1 MNRSSAVFI
10 AACLAPLTI
19 CVPRSMCQESGS
31 PASPPA
37 TRPASG
43 ETVLEEVTVYGE
55 SEEEGK
61 VQKQFLP
68 AVEGVRIF
76 AGKRATVIDL
86 DALPKVQANNYRQA
100 LALTPG
106 LLYSEETTPLVSLGY
121 RGIGDPHRSQF
132 IQVLKDGIP
141 IHADPFGYPEA
152 YYTPPLDVVDRIE
165 FIRGGAALMYG
176 TQPGGALNYVT
187 NMPATDDPLA
197 FRTQNIFGSDN
208 LFSSYTAV
216 DGTSGKIGY
225 LGYYNHRESDGFRHA
240 NSDYTLDGAHGKL
253 VFNVS
258 DKTRWILALDFYE
271 EEHGEPGGLTAAQ
284 YAADRNQTTRPND
297 RFEMTRNAASLE
309 LQHEFQPGFDLN
321 VKTWGGYYDRYS
333 KRQIIGTNT
342 NNIEQQEFYTF
353 GIEPRL
359 RYDWTGWGAENTFT
373 GGVHFY
379 TLDSPRSDKRGA
391 TATASDGVL
400 RRYSQRDVNYF
411 SVFAENKFTYDRFSV
426 TPGVRMEF
434 LDQDVTTTNLAAPL
448 GIFSKENSAVEP
460 LFGIGFDYDLENDTD
475 LYANIS
481 QGYRGAIF
489 TESVIPAPGATIE
502 GDIDPSTSWTYELG
516 WRGTPQDWLTFD
528 TSVFLVDLD
537 NRFGVINNTLQSVGR
552 SLNFGWDLAV
562 QADLIGAWD
571 EAHGTR
577 LADTWGSL
585 SFYTSLTL
593 LDAELHGGPNDGGTP
608 QYAPD
613 YLLRSGLIWTK
624 DDRVKLSML
633 GTFLDD
639 HNAQDSGAAAFA
651 IPAYMT
657 WDLTA
662 EVKVTDN
669 FTVMAGINNLFNEDY
684 YARVRSDGIDPA
696 YERNFYLGGSLSF

>member
-1 MNRSSAVFI
+1 M
-10 AACLAPLTI
+10 LDT
-19 CVPRSMCQESGS
+19 
-31 PASPPA
+31 
-37 TRPASG
+37 
-43 ETVLEEVTVYGE
+43 VTVYSE
-55 SEEEGK
+55 SEEAGT
-61 VQKQFLP
+61 VQKPFLP
-68 AVEGVRIF
+68 AVEGTRIF

-152 YYTPPLDVVDRIE
+152 YYTPPLDVVDRME

-176 TQPGGALNYVT
+176 TQPGGAINYVT
-187 NMPATDDPLA
+187 NMPGREKPVT
-197 FRTQNIFGSDN
+197 FRTQNIFGSDG
-208 LFSSYTAV
+208 LFSSYNAM
-216 DGTSGKIGY
+216 DGTSGKLGY

-253 VFNVS
+253 VYDVS
-258 DKTRWILALDFYE
+258 DQTRWILALDFYE

-284 YAADRNQTTRPND
+284 YAADRNQTTRLYD
-297 RFEMTRNAASLE
+297 RFSMTRNAASLE
-309 LQHEFQPGFDLN
+309 LQHEIRRGFDLN

-333 KRQIIGTNT
+333 HRQIGNTAT
-342 NNIEQQEFYTF
+342 NNIERQEFHTF

-359 RYDWTGWGAENTFT
+359 RYDWSAWGGEHTLT
-373 GGVHFY
+373 GGVQFY
-379 TLDSPRSDKRGA
+379 TLDSPRSDKRGSTAWA
-391 TATASDGVL
+391 TDGTL
-400 RRYSQRDVNYF
+400 RRYSQRDVNYG
-411 SVFAENKFTYDRFSV
+411 SLFAENKFTFDRFSV
-426 TPGVRMEF
+426 TPGVRVEI
-434 LDQDVTTTNLAAPL
+434 LDQKVTTTNLAAPL
-448 GIFSKENSAVEP
+448 GTYAKDNSIVEP
-460 LFGIGFDYDLENDTD
+460 LFGIGFGYDLENGTD
-475 LYANIS
+475 LYANVS
-481 QGYRGAIF
+481 QGYRGPIF
-489 TESVIPAPGATIE
+489 TESVIPAPGATIA
-502 GDIDPSTSWTYELG
+502 GDIDPATSWTYELG
-516 WRGTPQDWLTFD
+516 WRGTPNDWLTFD
-528 TSVFLVDLD
+528 TSLFLVDLD
-537 NRFGVINNTLQSVGR
+537 NRFGIINNNLQSVGR
-552 SLNFGWDLAV
+552 SINYGWDLAV

-577 LADTWGSL
+577 LADMWGAL
-585 SFYTSLTL
+585 SYYTSLTL

-613 YLLRSGLIWTK
+613 YLLRTGLIWTK
-624 DDRVKLSML
+624 DNKVKLSML
-633 GTFLDD
+633 GTFLAD
-639 HNAQDSGAAAFA
+639 HNAQDSGNPAFA

-662 EVKVTDN
+662 EVKVSEN
-669 FTVMAGINNLFNEDY
+669 FTVMAGINNLFNEGY